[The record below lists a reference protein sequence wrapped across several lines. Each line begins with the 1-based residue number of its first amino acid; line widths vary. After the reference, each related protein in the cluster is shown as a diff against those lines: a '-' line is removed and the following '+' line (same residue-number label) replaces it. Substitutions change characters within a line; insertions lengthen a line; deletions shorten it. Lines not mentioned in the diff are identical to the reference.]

1 MTRPER
7 PNAGGRS
14 ATRASPE
21 RVAERKPSPS
31 VERQGDETRGRRCAP
46 PSRSASR
53 GSESEL
59 GNLAT
64 VLSYKPDMGAARR
77 PGSLATADSSPR
89 LSEASL
95 FEAKSLE
102 DRGGFSVGPE
112 LETGPTGPGGGFGG
126 QPAARS
132 SSIRTA
138 PEVPR
143 AARAPPAEPRRIPA
157 SDLQPPG
164 RRSRQWSRQE
174 SAPDLVRPGAS
185 STSGSKSSASKE
197 ASSSSK
203 EVEEVSAPQGRRS
216 KGKLLKSSRTS
227 PSLPLIDVGSDLG
240 GVRFEPGEGTPTSE
254 FPMRQRRSGD
264 RFGSDEWEG
273 APVKPRPQGLL
284 VTAMRSQEWMSQVA

>member
-1 MTRPER
+1 MGGGAPHPHALLPGAPSLSSETWRRCSATNRTWER
-7 PNAGGRS
+7 PGDQAHWLQQIPHPGSPRRPSSRQSLWRIEEASLWGRS
-14 ATRASPE
+14 WRLVRLVPEAVSEANRLRDRAAFGPLQRFHE
-21 RVAERKPSPS
+21 LHVLH
-31 VERQGDETRGRRCAP
+31 P
-46 PSRSASR
+46 PSRA
-53 GSESEL
+53 GS
-59 GNLAT
+59 
-64 VLSYKPDMGAARR
+64 
-77 PGSLATADSSPR
+77 
-89 LSEASL
+89 
-95 FEAKSLE
+95 
-102 DRGGFSVGPE
+102 
-112 LETGPTGPGGGFGG
+112 
-126 QPAARS
+126 
-132 SSIRTA
+132 
-138 PEVPR
+138 
-143 AARAPPAEPRRIPA
+143 PRRIFSHQVDGAA
-157 SDLQPPG
+157 SG
-164 RRSRQWSRQE
+164 RASSHE